1 MKKFVFLTAICTF
14 LAVACARQGTE
25 VSLQYYATPHP
36 YEIVQVDMPAVDNA
50 VRNVILMIGDGMG
63 LEQVSCAW
71 VLNRGKLNLDNFP
84 YIGLSRTYCTDYLIT
99 DSGAGGTAWAA
110 GVKTAESHVGTAADN
125 TDLPSILVKARK
137 LGKKTGVAVTCHFA
151 DATPCDFCCHNADRY
166 NQDDLIADYV
176 DCGVDYLSGG
186 GLDWFTV
193 NRKDGRDITREMAA
207 AGYHVALTEE
217 ELLQAG
223 LPVIGILAPDN
234 LPVAMERGDLYR
246 HTVARGLDILSRESG
261 EKGFV
266 MMLEGSCIDD
276 WLQPGGGDHRRTLC
290 QREPQRHRRSGLCL
304 GPRLRPLYR
313 YPRECR
319 LGPAPCLVCT
329 IRLLFIMTQKKNTWL
344 LYALITMVTWGIWG
358 AFSDQT
364 TLPKTLVYVVWALS
378 MIPCALVA
386 LANIKFKLDMRSKPA
401 LLSMGV
407 GLLGAG
413 GQLVLFLAL
422 DYAPAYLVM
431 PMISVAPIVTVIL
444 SAVFLKEKV
453 SRLGLVGIALAF
465 VALVC
470 FALPDNTDGA
480 AKSWIWIVYASVV
493 FISWGIQA
501 FVMKLA
507 NNSTPDAESVFVYMA
522 ISAVIL
528 IPVALLMGK
537 NEPSLCSFGWAEP
550 LKVFGVQILNA
561 IGAFTLVYANRY
573 GKAMIVAPLADACAP
588 VIMCVISLILYAAF
602 PTVPQLI
609 GMVAAISCVFI
620 FSRE

>member
-1 MKKFVFLTAICTF
+1 
-14 LAVACARQGTE
+14 
-25 VSLQYYATPHP
+25 
-36 YEIVQVDMPAVDNA
+36 
-50 VRNVILMIGDGMG
+50 
-63 LEQVSCAW
+63 
-71 VLNRGKLNLDNFP
+71 
-84 YIGLSRTYCTDYLIT
+84 
-99 DSGAGGTAWAA
+99 
-110 GVKTAESHVGTAADN
+110 
-125 TDLPSILVKARK
+125 
-137 LGKKTGVAVTCHFA
+137 
-151 DATPCDFCCHNADRY
+151 
-166 NQDDLIADYV
+166 
-176 DCGVDYLSGG
+176 
-186 GLDWFTV
+186 
-193 NRKDGRDITREMAA
+193 
-207 AGYHVALTEE
+207 
-217 ELLQAG
+217 
-223 LPVIGILAPDN
+223 
-234 LPVAMERGDLYR
+234 
-246 HTVARGLDILSRESG
+246 
-261 EKGFV
+261 
-266 MMLEGSCIDD
+266 
-276 WLQPGGGDHRRTLC
+276 
-290 QREPQRHRRSGLCL
+290 
-304 GPRLRPLYR
+304 
-313 YPRECR
+313 
-319 LGPAPCLVCT
+319 
-329 IRLLFIMTQKKNTWL
+329 MTQKKNTWL
-344 LYALITMVTWGIWG
+344 LYALVTMITWGIWG

-431 PMISVAPIVTVIL
+431 PMISVAPIVTVLL
-444 SAVFLKEKV
+444 STIFLKERV
-453 SRLGLVGIALAF
+453 SKLGILGIALAF

-470 FALPDNTDGA
+470 FALPDSKDGA
-480 AKSWIWIVYASVV
+480 VTSWIWIVYASMV
-493 FISWGIQA
+493 FIFWGIQA

-537 NEPSLCSFGWAEP
+537 GEASLCSFGWGEP

-588 VIMCVISLILYAAF
+588 VIMCVISLILYAAV
-602 PTVPQLI
+602 PTVPQII

>member
-1 MKKFVFLTAICTF
+1 
-14 LAVACARQGTE
+14 
-25 VSLQYYATPHP
+25 
-36 YEIVQVDMPAVDNA
+36 
-50 VRNVILMIGDGMG
+50 
-63 LEQVSCAW
+63 
-71 VLNRGKLNLDNFP
+71 
-84 YIGLSRTYCTDYLIT
+84 
-99 DSGAGGTAWAA
+99 
-110 GVKTAESHVGTAADN
+110 
-125 TDLPSILVKARK
+125 
-137 LGKKTGVAVTCHFA
+137 
-151 DATPCDFCCHNADRY
+151 
-166 NQDDLIADYV
+166 
-176 DCGVDYLSGG
+176 
-186 GLDWFTV
+186 
-193 NRKDGRDITREMAA
+193 
-207 AGYHVALTEE
+207 
-217 ELLQAG
+217 
-223 LPVIGILAPDN
+223 
-234 LPVAMERGDLYR
+234 
-246 HTVARGLDILSRESG
+246 
-261 EKGFV
+261 
-266 MMLEGSCIDD
+266 
-276 WLQPGGGDHRRTLC
+276 
-290 QREPQRHRRSGLCL
+290 
-304 GPRLRPLYR
+304 
-313 YPRECR
+313 
-319 LGPAPCLVCT
+319 
-329 IRLLFIMTQKKNTWL
+329 MTQKKNTWL
-344 LYALITMVTWGIWG
+344 LYALVTMITWGIWG

-431 PMISVAPIVTVIL
+431 PMISVAPIVTVLL
-444 SAVFLKEKV
+444 STIFLKERV
-453 SRLGLVGIALAF
+453 SKLGILGIALAF

-470 FALPDNTDGA
+470 FALPDSKDGA
-480 AKSWIWIVYASVV
+480 VTSWIWIIYASMV
-493 FISWGIQA
+493 FIFWGIQA

-537 NEPSLCSFGWAEP
+537 GEASLCSFGWGEP

-588 VIMCVISLILYAAF
+588 VIMCVISLILYAAV
-602 PTVPQLI
+602 PTVPQII

>member
-1 MKKFVFLTAICTF
+1 
-14 LAVACARQGTE
+14 
-25 VSLQYYATPHP
+25 
-36 YEIVQVDMPAVDNA
+36 
-50 VRNVILMIGDGMG
+50 
-63 LEQVSCAW
+63 
-71 VLNRGKLNLDNFP
+71 
-84 YIGLSRTYCTDYLIT
+84 
-99 DSGAGGTAWAA
+99 
-110 GVKTAESHVGTAADN
+110 
-125 TDLPSILVKARK
+125 
-137 LGKKTGVAVTCHFA
+137 
-151 DATPCDFCCHNADRY
+151 
-166 NQDDLIADYV
+166 
-176 DCGVDYLSGG
+176 
-186 GLDWFTV
+186 
-193 NRKDGRDITREMAA
+193 
-207 AGYHVALTEE
+207 
-217 ELLQAG
+217 
-223 LPVIGILAPDN
+223 
-234 LPVAMERGDLYR
+234 
-246 HTVARGLDILSRESG
+246 
-261 EKGFV
+261 
-266 MMLEGSCIDD
+266 
-276 WLQPGGGDHRRTLC
+276 
-290 QREPQRHRRSGLCL
+290 
-304 GPRLRPLYR
+304 
-313 YPRECR
+313 
-319 LGPAPCLVCT
+319 
-329 IRLLFIMTQKKNTWL
+329 MTQKKNTWL
-344 LYALITMVTWGIWG
+344 LYALVTMITWGIWG

-431 PMISVAPIVTVIL
+431 PMISVAPIVTVLL
-444 SAVFLKEKV
+444 STIFLKERV
-453 SRLGLVGIALAF
+453 SRLGILGIALAF

-470 FALPDNTDGA
+470 FALPDSKDGA
-480 AKSWIWIVYASVV
+480 VTSWIWIVYASMV
-493 FISWGIQA
+493 FIFWGIQA

-537 NEPSLCSFGWAEP
+537 GEPSLCSFGWGEP

-588 VIMCVISLILYAAF
+588 VIMCVISLILYAAV
-602 PTVPQLI
+602 PTVPQII